1 VAAVAPKSPVPAARL
16 PRSSDASPAST
27 DSPADT
33 LNTTIRP
40 LWNGPD
46 SKPGKNSCPV
56 SAARDE
62 AGR

>member
-1 VAAVAPKSPVPAARL
+1 L

-46 SKPGKNSCPV
+46 SRLGKNSCPV
-56 SAARDE
+56 SAARDA